1 MKKVSKQTTLEYTA
15 KWLELIKEQQTPSRE
30 QADWIQKESLHN
42 FREHF
47 NAGWLEYR
55 KSVTL
60 TGESSAIEWKWL
72 WAKIEDIHGRSYI
85 DWLGGYGLL
94 SHGWSNPEVIEA
106 VQSQLLHTPMPSQEL
121 IDPLRG
127 VLARM
132 IADIT
137 PGDLKYSFFCASG
150 TEANEWAI
158 KLAKMYTKK
167 AGFIVA
173 VKGFHGK
180 TMGSLSMIGKKDY
193 REPVGQL
200 YSGPVYHVP
209 FGDAAAVER
218 QLEICDTIGVGI
230 AAVMMEP
237 IQWEAGAIV
246 PPDDF
251 WPRIRAATKK
261 HGVLL
266 IADEVQTGIGRT
278 GKMWGVD
285 HWDVVP
291 DIMTLGK
298 SLGGGVMPISAFVS
312 TEEIW
317 QSMMYPNPFIHT
329 TTTGGGALAC
339 SAAIA
344 GLHIA
349 LRDDF
354 PKMAEEKWA
363 YLMKTLDKL
372 VIKYP
377 DIYKTITG
385 KWLLLAQHFHSAEI
399 GYAVTSEL
407 FRNGVL
413 IAGTLNSALTSRIE
427 PPLVITYEEMDQ
439 GLAALEKSLE
449 TVQAWLEKSIKT
461 HLDSL
466 AAVPP
471 KPYASD
477 KDALGKMKRN
487 VSSK

>member
-1 MKKVSKQTTLEYTA
+1 MKESKKDILAYTH
-15 KWLELIKEQQTPSRE
+15 KWLEIIKEKQTPTLE
-30 QADWIQKESLHN
+30 EADWIANESLHN

-55 KSVTL
+55 KSVTIA
-60 TGESSAIEWKWL
+60 GDHAAIEWKGK
-72 WAKIEDIHGRSYI
+72 WAIIEDVYGRKYI

-106 VQSQLLHTPMPSQEL
+106 VQSQLLHNPMPSQEL

-132 IADIT
+132 LADIT
-137 PGDLKYSFFCASG
+137 PGDLKYAFFAGSG

-158 KLAKMYTKK
+158 KLAKMHTKK

-173 VKGFHGK
+173 VKWFHGK

-193 REPVGQL
+193 KEPVGTL
-200 YSGPVYHVP
+200 YGGPVYHVP

-218 QLEICDTIGVGI
+218 QLEICETVGVGI

-237 IQWEAGAIV
+237 FQGEAGAIV

-278 GKMWGVD
+278 GKMWWVD
-285 HWDVVP
+285 HWGVVP
-291 DIMTLGK
+291 DIMTMGK
-298 SLGGGVMPISAFVS
+298 ALGGGVMPISAFVS

-317 QSMMYPNPFIHT
+317 QSMMHPNPFIHT

-349 LRDDF
+349 LRDDY
-354 PKMAEEKWA
+354 PKMAEEKWE
-363 YLMKTLDKL
+363 YLMKRLQKL
-372 VIKYP
+372 VEKYP
-377 DIYKTITG
+377 EIYESVSG
-385 KWLLLAQHFHSAEI
+385 KWLLIAQHFRSAEI
-399 GYAVTSEL
+399 GYAVTAEL

-427 PPLVITYEEMDQ
+427 PPIVISYEEIDQ
-439 GLAALEKSLE
+439 GIDALKKSLK
-449 TVQAWLEKSIKT
+449 TVSEQLGKSIKS
-461 HLDSL
+461 HLESL
-466 AAVPP
+466 EEIP
-471 KPYASD
+471 KKAYSSD
-477 KDALGKMKRN
+477 KDPLKKMKKN
-487 VSSK
+487 MVKK

>member
-1 MKKVSKQTTLEYTA
+1 MKQSKETALEYTH
-15 KWLELIKEQQTPSRE
+15 KWLEIIQKKQTPSIE
-30 QADWIQKESLHN
+30 EADWIAKESIYN

-55 KSVTL
+55 KSVTVAGQH
-60 TGESSAIEWKWL
+60 TAIEWKGK
-72 WAKIEDIHGRSYI
+72 WARIEDIYGWSYI

-106 VQSQLLHTPMPSQEL
+106 VQSQLLHNPMPSQEL

-137 PGDLKYSFFCASG
+137 PGDLKYSFFAGSG
-150 TEANEWAI
+150 TEANEGAI

-167 AGFIVA
+167 SGFIVA

-180 TMGSLSMIGKKDY
+180 TMGSLSMIGKKEY

-200 YSGPVYHVP
+200 YGGPVYHVP
-209 FGDAAAVER
+209 FGDADAVER
-218 QLEICDTIGVGI
+218 QLEICETIWVGI

-237 IQWEAGAIV
+237 IQGEAGAIV
-246 PPDDF
+246 PSDDF
-251 WPRIRAATKK
+251 WPRIRASTRK
-261 HGVLL
+261 HWVLL

-285 HWDVVP
+285 HWGVVP
-291 DIMTLGK
+291 DIMTMGK
-298 SLGGGVMPISAFVS
+298 ALGGGVMPISAFVS

-317 QSMMYPNPFIHT
+317 QCMMHPNPFIHT
-329 TTTGGGALAC
+329 TTTGGWALAC

-354 PKMAEEKWA
+354 PKMAQEKWE
-363 YLMKTLDKL
+363 YLMKKLQKL
-372 VIKYP
+372 VKQYP
-377 DIYKTITG
+377 EIYESISG
-385 KWLLLAQHFHSAEI
+385 KWLLIAQHFRSAEI
-399 GYAVTSEL
+399 GYAVTAEL

-427 PPLVITYEEMDQ
+427 PPIVISYKEIDE
-439 GLAALEKSLE
+439 GIKALEKSLKTVSE
-449 TVQAWLEKSIKT
+449 TLKNSINTHLISLESLPQQPYNSYKDPLRKMKKNFSIK
-461 HLDSL
+461 
-466 AAVPP
+466 
-471 KPYASD
+471 
-477 KDALGKMKRN
+477 
-487 VSSK
+487 

>member
-1 MKKVSKQTTLEYTA
+1 MKSQKQSVLDYSQ
-15 KWLELIKEQQTPSRE
+15 KWLEIIKEKQTPTIAE
-30 QADWIQKESLHN
+30 ADWIAAESLSN

-60 TGESSAIEWKWL
+60 SWQHAAIEWKGNWSV
-72 WAKIEDIHGRSYI
+72 IEDIYGKKYI
-85 DWLGGYGLL
+85 DWLGGYWLL

-106 VQSQLLHTPMPSQEL
+106 VQSQLLHNPMPSQEL

-132 IADIT
+132 ISDIT
-137 PGDLKYSFFCASG
+137 PGDLKYCFFAGSG

-180 TMGSLSMIGKKDY
+180 TMGSLSLIGKKEY

-218 QLEICDTIGVGI
+218 QLEICETIGVGI

-237 IQWEAGAIV
+237 IQGEAGAIV

-251 WPRIRAATKK
+251 WPRIRAATTK

-285 HWDVVP
+285 HWGVVP
-291 DIMTLGK
+291 DIMTMGK

-312 TEEIW
+312 TEKIW
-317 QSMMYPNPFIHT
+317 QCMMHPNPFIHT

-344 GLHIA
+344 WLHIA
-349 LRDDF
+349 LRDNF
-354 PKMAEEKWA
+354 SKMAREKWT
-363 YLMKTLDKL
+363 YLMKYLQKL
-372 VIKYP
+372 VKKYP
-377 DIYKTITG
+377 EIYERITG
-385 KWLLLAQHFHSAEI
+385 KGLLIAQHFRSAEI
-399 GYAVTSEL
+399 GYQVTAEL
-407 FRNGVL
+407 FRNWVL
-413 IAGTLNSALTSRIE
+413 IAGTLNSTITSRIE
-427 PPLVITYEEMDQ
+427 PPIVITYEEIDA
-439 GLAALEKSLE
+439 GLDALRKSLK
-449 TVQAWLEKSIKT
+449 TVAKSLK
-461 HLDSL
+461 
-466 AAVPP
+466 
-471 KPYASD
+471 K
-477 KDALGKMKRN
+477 KK
-487 VSSK
+487 

>member
-1 MKKVSKQTTLEYTA
+1 MKADKKTVLEYTH
-15 KWLELIKEQQTPSRE
+15 KWLEIIKEKQTPTALE
-30 QADWIQKESLHN
+30 ADWIASESLHN

-60 TGESSAIEWKWL
+60 AGQHTAVEWKGSG
-72 WAKIEDIHGRSYI
+72 AVIEDIYGRRYI

-106 VQSQLLHTPMPSQEL
+106 VQSQLLHNPMPSQEL
-121 IDPLRG
+121 IDPLRW

-137 PGDLKYSFFCASG
+137 PGDLKYSFFTGSG

-180 TMGSLSMIGKKDY
+180 TMGSLSLIGKKDY
-193 REPVGQL
+193 KEPVGQL
-200 YSGPVYHVP
+200 YGGPVYHVP

-218 QLEICDTIGVGI
+218 QLEICETVGVGI

-237 IQWEAGAIV
+237 IQGEAGAIV

-285 HWDVVP
+285 NWWVVP
-291 DIMTLGK
+291 DIMTMGK
-298 SLGGGVMPISAFVS
+298 ALGGGVMPISAFVS

-317 QSMMYPNPFIHT
+317 QCMMHPNPFIHT

-344 GLHIA
+344 WLHIA

-354 PKMAEEKWA
+354 PKMAEEKWE
-363 YLMKTLDKL
+363 YLMKRLQKL
-372 VIKYP
+372 VAKYP
-377 DIYKTITG
+377 EIYESVTG
-385 KWLLLAQHFHSAEI
+385 KWLLIAQHFRSAEI
-399 GYAVTSEL
+399 GYAVTAEL

-427 PPLVITYEEMDQ
+427 PPIVISYAEIDQ
-439 GLAALEKSLE
+439 GITALKKSLK
-449 TVQAWLEKSIKT
+449 TVQESLKKSIST

-466 AAVPP
+466 ESIPV
-471 KPYASD
+471 KTYSSD
-477 KDALGKMKRN
+477 KDPLKKMKKN
-487 VSSK
+487 LLKK

>member
-1 MKKVSKQTTLEYTA
+1 MKDSKKNVLEYTH
-15 KWLELIKEQQTPSRE
+15 KWLEIIKQKQTPTIE
-30 QADWIQKESLHN
+30 EADWIASESLHN

-60 TGESSAIEWKWL
+60 AWQHTSVEWKWK
-72 WAKIEDIHGRSYI
+72 WAVIEDIYWKKYI

-106 VQSQLLHTPMPSQEL
+106 VQSQLLHNPMPSQEL

-137 PGDLKYSFFCASG
+137 PGDLKYSFFCGSG

-173 VKGFHGK
+173 VKWFHGK
-180 TMGSLSMIGKKDY
+180 TMGSLSLIGKKDY

-218 QLEICDTIGVGI
+218 QLEICETIGVGI

-285 HWDVVP
+285 NWGVVP
-291 DIMTLGK
+291 DIMTMGK

-317 QSMMYPNPFIHT
+317 QCMMHPNPFIHT
-329 TTTGGGALAC
+329 TTTGGNALAC

-354 PKMAEEKWA
+354 PKMAAEKWE
-363 YLMKTLDKL
+363 YLMKKLQKL
-372 VIKYP
+372 VEKYP
-377 DIYKTITG
+377 EIYESITG
-385 KWLLLAQHFHSAEI
+385 KWLLIGQHFRSAEI
-399 GYAVTSEL
+399 GYAVTAEL

-413 IAGTLNSALTSRIE
+413 IAGTLNSAMTSRIE
-427 PPLVITYEEMDQ
+427 PPIVITYEEIDQ
-439 GLAALEKSLE
+439 GIDALKKSLKIVSE
-449 TVQAWLEKSIKT
+449 QLGKSIVS

-466 AAVPP
+466 AEIP
-471 KPYASD
+471 KKTFESN
-477 KDALGKMKRN
+477 KDPLKKLKKN
-487 VSSK
+487 LTKK

>member
-1 MKKVSKQTTLEYTA
+1 MKQSKQSALEYTH
-15 KWLELIKEQQTPSRE
+15 KWLGIIQKKQTLTIE
-30 QADWIQKESLHN
+30 EADWVAKESLYN
-42 FREHF
+42 FHEHF

-60 TGESSAIEWKWL
+60 AGDHTAIEWKGKWTR
-72 WAKIEDIHGRSYI
+72 IEDIYGRSYI
-85 DWLGGYGLL
+85 DWLGWYGLL

-106 VQSQLLHTPMPSQEL
+106 VQSQLLHNPMPSQEL

-137 PGDLKYSFFCASG
+137 PGDLKYSFFAGSG
-150 TEANEWAI
+150 TEANEGAI

-167 AGFIVA
+167 SGFIVA

-180 TMGSLSMIGKKDY
+180 TMGSLSMIGKKEY

-200 YSGPVYHVP
+200 YGGPVYHVP
-209 FGDAAAVER
+209 FGDADAVER
-218 QLEICDTIGVGI
+218 QLEICETIWVGI

-237 IQWEAGAIV
+237 IQGEAGAIV

-251 WPRIRAATKK
+251 WPRIRVATEKY
-261 HGVLL
+261 GVLL

-285 HWDVVP
+285 HWWVVP

-298 SLGGGVMPISAFVS
+298 ALGGGVMPISAFVS
-312 TEEIW
+312 TEAIW
-317 QSMMYPNPFIHT
+317 QCMMHPNPFIHT

-344 GLHIA
+344 WLHIA
-349 LRDDF
+349 LRDNF
-354 PKMAEEKWA
+354 PKQALEKWE
-363 YLMKTLDKL
+363 YLMKELQKL
-372 VIKYP
+372 VVQYP
-377 DIYKTITG
+377 EIYESISG
-385 KWLLLAQHFHSAEI
+385 KWLLIAQHFRSAEI
-399 GYAVTSEL
+399 GYAVTAEL

-427 PPLVITYEEMDQ
+427 PPIVITYEEIDI
-439 GLAALEKSLE
+439 GIKALEKSLKIVSE
-449 TVQAWLEKSIKT
+449 QLKKSIQVHLESLEAMPSKT
-461 HLDSL
+461 YTSH
-466 AAVPP
+466 
-471 KPYASD
+471 
-477 KDALGKMKRN
+477 KDPLIKMKKN
-487 VSSK
+487 LSLN